1 MNMYEIPFDSTVNCS
16 DRHGGTTVAVT
27 LHPVSRNVTH
37 IVVEDNDGR
46 QRLVPLKVIE
56 KTGDDD
62 VWLNCTEDELKK
74 MTLFLT
80 NEYVERAPQ
89 KSGDWTEEEGEWED
103 GVDVSQFERTDNFG
117 MPVVVEKVP
126 PGEIAFHRKTD
137 IEATDDYVGEVEK
150 LIIEPDTGHITHLV
164 WEKGH
169 LWGKKHIMIPLTA
182 VDNVDYDSVYL
193 NVDKDT
199 VENFPEQPE

>member
-1 MNMYEIPFDSTVNCS
+1 M
-16 DRHGGTTVAVT
+16 AVT